1 MCSDTTTRQKKKLKI
16 INMYIVDIS
25 RKTYERN
32 GVETLRDNDGEK
44 I

>member
-1 MCSDTTTRQKKKLKI
+1 
-16 INMYIVDIS
+16 MYIVDIS

-44 I
+44 IQKNKQIDRRIVRS